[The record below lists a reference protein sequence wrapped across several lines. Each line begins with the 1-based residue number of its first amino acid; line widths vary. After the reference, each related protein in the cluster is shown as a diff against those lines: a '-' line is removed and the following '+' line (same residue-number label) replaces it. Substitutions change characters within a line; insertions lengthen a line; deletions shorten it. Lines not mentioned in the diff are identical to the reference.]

1 MMLLEVRDLTVEY
14 GKARALDCVSLL
26 LDKEEVAALIGPNGA
41 GKTTLLRTISGLVL
55 PISGKILFKDKE
67 ITGIDPF
74 EIVRQR
80 IAHCSEGGKVFPGL
94 TVLENLK
101 IGAYVR
107 EDDITGDLNYVF
119 SLFPILEKRMS
130 QRAGSLSGGER
141 IMLGIGRSLMV
152 NPTLL
157 LVDEP
162 TLGLAPIVCMEL
174 GRKLKEISE
183 RMTSVLL
190 VEQNAQLAF
199 SISDRCY
206 VLEHG
211 RVVLQGETKKV
222 EEDPHVK
229 EAYLGL

>member
-1 MMLLEVRDLTVEY
+1 MLLEVRDLTVEY

-74 EIVRQR
+74 EIVKKR

-174 GRKLKEISE
+174 GHKLKEISE